1 MGDEMCTGRVFSI
14 ERFSIH
20 DGPGVRTSVFLK
32 GCNLSCIWCH
42 NPESGRREQELQF
55 VEKDCVL
62 CGHCGQVCE
71 RSVHQF
77 CTDGSERTKHTIL
90 RENCDLCGSCVRNCP
105 AEALHILGYEMGV
118 AEAMEII
125 RRDKIY
131 YKTDGGVTL
140 SGGEPLLQAKFC
152 RELLKQ
158 CREEKISTCVET
170 AGDVPFERFRQV
182 MDVTDVFLFD
192 YKLSDEDSMRRFTG
206 GNLGRIL
213 SNLRELRRE
222 GREVILRCPVIPGIN
237 DTEVHFRR
245 IAALARKEKIGQVE
259 LMPYHNFGK
268 DKWLQIG
275 RDYKL
280 KDLESVSREQENRW
294 KETLRSYLE
303 EMI

>member
-1 MGDEMCTGRVFSI
+1 MSEKMCRGRVFSI

-42 NPESGRREQELQF
+42 NPESGRGDGELQF
-55 VEKDCVL
+55 VEKDCIL
-62 CGHCGQVCE
+62 CGQCGQVCE
-71 RSVHQF
+71 RGVHQF
-77 CTDGSERTKHTIL
+77 YTDGSRGTEHFIF
-90 RENCDLCGSCVRNCP
+90 RETCVLCGRCVRSCP
-105 AEALHILGYEMGV
+105 ADALHVLGYEISV
-118 AEAMEII
+118 AEAMKLI

-140 SGGEPLLQAKFC
+140 SGGEPLLQAAFS
-152 RELLKQ
+152 RELLSQ
-158 CREEKISTCVET
+158 CKEENISTCVET

-206 GNLGRIL
+206 GNLERIL
-213 SNLRELRRE
+213 DNLHALRRE
-222 GREVILRCPVIPGIN
+222 GGEVILRCPVIPGIN
-237 DTEVHFRR
+237 DTEAHFRS
-245 IAALARKEKIGQVE
+245 IAALAHREKIRQVE

-294 KETLRSYLE
+294 KEKLRIYLE
-303 EMI
+303 EGI

>member
-71 RSVHQF
+71 RGVHQF

-206 GNLGRIL
+206 GNLFRIV

-237 DTEVHFRR
+237 DTEAHFRS

-294 KETLRSYLE
+294 KDILRSYLE
-303 EMI
+303 EKI